1 MGAAEFKIV
10 LKKLRMEKGWT
21 QKELSEKIGVSKTAV
36 ASWEQGARIPKV
48 DTLEDLA
55 DLFNVDMNYL
65 LGETDKTTK
74 IPHPYDEI
82 EEYLEILH
90 KDPQYRVLLSR
101 SAKLDKEALDNLVNF
116 IKTLTPD
123 E

>member
-1 MGAAEFKIV
+1 MGAAEFKTI

-21 QKELSEKIGVSKTAV
+21 QKDLSEKIGVSKTAV

-55 DLFNVDMNYL
+55 DVFNVDMNYL

-74 IPHPYDEI
+74 IPHPYDEV
-82 EEYLEILH
+82 EEYLELLH
-90 KDPQYRVLLSR
+90 KDPRYRVLLSS
-101 SAKLDKEALDNLVNF
+101 SAKLDSDTLDNFVKL
-116 IKTLTPD
+116 IEKLTS
-123 E
+123 EE